1 MRDFLKVELSQV
13 EHIQSFYL
21 YKTTKQ
27 QSKFF
32 NFSAKSN
39 DTFSY
44 FNQKQ
49 IFEIRLFWQFAN
61 GVAIEYCT

>member
-32 NFSAKSN
+32 NCSAKSN

-49 IFEIRLFWQFAN
+49 IFEIRLF
-61 GVAIEYCT
+61 